1 MLKDSNSS
9 NKPSNLIWVDLE
21 MTGLNPDLNHI
32 LEIAIVITDSNL
44 NIISEP
50 FNQII
55 YQPAENLFNMV
66 DFVKNMHIKNGLLK
80 LLNAGVDILTV
91 ENLALEFISKYVK
104 SQGSPM
110 CGNSICLDRRFLF
123 KYMPRLEQYFHYRN
137 LDVSTVKNL
146 GLYWFPEKVK
156 YFKKTDSSH
165 RAKDDILESIN
176 ELKFYREN
184 IFIK

>member
-1 MLKDSNSS
+1 MLKNSNNS
-9 NKPSNLIWVDLE
+9 NKLSNLIWIDLE

-32 LEIAIVITDSNL
+32 LEIAMVITDPNL

-55 YQPAENLFNMV
+55 HQPAENLVNMV
-66 DFVKNMHIKNGLLK
+66 DFVKNMHIKNGLLQI
-80 LLNAGVDILTV
+80 LTQGLDILTI
-91 ENLALEFISKYVK
+91 ENMALEFISKYVE
-104 SQGSPM
+104 SHGSPM

-123 KYMPRLEQYFHYRN
+123 RYMPRLEQYFHYRN

-156 YFKKTDSSH
+156 FFKKSDSSH